1 MWVIIM
7 AEGRSVKEN
16 TSFRGSDSTE
26 RISTCNVSTNVF
38 SEKSVKRE
46 EHVFDCRKA
55 LLHDGKYATLSPTH
69 VPQNAAAGRN
79 WPSRGARA
87 SARAVSVS
95 LINISESPQLYTVER
110 NSHVLSTSL
119 PNGLDLRMPLHS
131 SWVPEGLPN
140 AGTREHSYL
149 SSQRLSDPDPQRLS
163 QLSAQDHSNSHTEE
177 QSVLAS
183 SSFGDTF
190 ETAGSSS
197 SPSGMQPHSH
207 DGHASPQNPSES
219 TPHDQRPQE
228 EEVRR
233 LSISSLFISQFAN
246 KRNRTPSICVHRVSL
261 PREGPP
267 CYSCSTFDLPPKY
280 HKVDEPGW
288 KWARSRFLRM
298 YRGLVSFGQPGQQ
311 ADLPLRPE
319 GDWNTPPYTIALGS
333 HQEPSLC
340 TTNSSSDDGPCA
352 ECPSGSPQ
360 SSSAVAS
367 SALPTQIHRPP
378 MSDVPPPYSPPTPAS
393 LMAGQSLPQLT
404 EDQFFAMRRPTPV
417 EMDQVTF
424 NFHQGYCNKS
434 CHCNF
439 VYSLLLAI
447 ITSVS
452 LLGPEQPLII
462 LISAVFFLTV
472 FLYMPIIWALE
483 CLLHWRTHGNCRDM
497 RMTGLGTVSPVS
509 VL

>member
-1 MWVIIM
+1 M
-7 AEGRSVKEN
+7 AEGGSVKEK
-16 TSFRGSDSTE
+16 TSLRDSDSTE
-26 RISTCNVSTNVF
+26 RTTTCNVFTDVV
-38 SEKSVKRE
+38 SEKSAKRE
-46 EHVFDCRKA
+46 EHILDRGKAPLLDRK
-55 LLHDGKYATLSPTH
+55 YTSPRHTH
-69 VPQNAAAGRN
+69 VQENAAAGRN

-87 SARAVSVS
+87 VS
-95 LINISESPQLYTVER
+95 LINISESPQMFTIEQ
-110 NSHVLSTSL
+110 NSHALSTSL
-119 PNGLDLRMPLHS
+119 PNGLDLRMPFQQYS
-131 SWVPEGLPN
+131 DWVPEGPPN
-140 AGTREHSYL
+140 AGTQEHSVL
-149 SSQRLSDPDPQRLS
+149 STQRLSDPDPQGLS
-163 QLSAQDHSNSHTEE
+163 QLSARDHSNSHTEE
-177 QSVLAS
+177 QSARASRSPGDTSELPGSSLS
-183 SSFGDTF
+183 SSD
-190 ETAGSSS
+190 
-197 SPSGMQPHSH
+197 MQPHSH
-207 DGHASPQNPSES
+207 DGHAPPHDPNEA
-219 TPHDQRPQE
+219 TPHDQLPQE
-228 EEVRR
+228 EEGRR
-233 LSISSLFISQFAN
+233 LSISSLFLSQFAN
-246 KRNRTPSICVHRVSL
+246 KRNRTPSICVHRASL

-288 KWARSRFLRM
+288 KRARSRILRM
-298 YRGLVSFGQPGQQ
+298 YRGLVSFGQPEQQ
-311 ADLPLRPE
+311 ADLPLPPE

-333 HQEPSLC
+333 RQEPSSY
-340 TTNSSSDDGPCA
+340 TNNSSDGGATA
-352 ECPSGSPQ
+352 EYPSGSPQ
-360 SSSAVAS
+360 SAVAS
-367 SALPTQIHRPP
+367 SVLVTQTHRPS

-452 LLGPEQPLII
+452 LLGPDQPLII

-497 RMTGLGTVSPVS
+497 RMTGLGTVSPVT